1 MKTTEDNW
9 YDLKSNRLID
19 LKMKENE
26 YQLVMRLKVKKN
38 LKKLLVLGLSCRQKV
53 EKTHTQYII
62 NWKLLFVNN
71 SK

>member
-1 MKTTEDNW
+1 MKITEDNW

-38 LKKLLVLGLSCRQKV
+38 LKKLLVLGLACRQKV

-62 NWKLLFVNN
+62 NWNVLFVNN

>member
-1 MKTTEDNW
+1 
-9 YDLKSNRLID
+9 
-19 LKMKENE
+19 MKENE

-53 EKTHTQYII
+53 EKTHTQYIM

>member
-26 YQLVMRLKVKKN
+26 YQLVMRLKVKKKFKEIVSPGSLVSSKSRKDPHTIHN
-38 LKKLLVLGLSCRQKV
+38 KLKC
-53 EKTHTQYII
+53 II
-62 NWKLLFVNN
+62 C
-71 SK
+71 